1 MKGAAVTLLV
11 LLVCLS
17 GVWALGDSGGRVKGS
32 ESISPDIWTEL
43 RSLRNM
49 VVEQTVVLRNME
61 AKLRD
66 SEKQMEEM
74 KRDLCIFT
82 APVKGVYYFRFTAM
96 DRRGSALL
104 GVNLYKGVENVM
116 HNGIYNL
123 HSGNNEPISN
133 AVVLELYVGDV
144 VYMRLP
150 AGYGLYDDSSHYTT
164 FSGFLLFPI
173 SMPLTN
179 SPSRVATVSSVQP
192 DRVSSRLGPL
202 PSPVPLSFPSSVSSS
217 SSPPSSPSLACFRSW
232 LLSADFRLARSRVES
247 ASPIET
253 SLVLLL
259 SLSFP
264 TLKDS
269 WSCSLPPAA
278 EFWLCSLPPAAPPV
292 TCPSP
297 QAFAGLPLGLRSR
310 AAALKARDD
319 LEHVWQEAGQEGL
332 QAQSDDQLQN
342 KAVCVEVEATSEA
355 PRVLIHTDQ
364 GLQEIL
370 GCVSGPKYP
379 RDGLKQ

>member
-1 MKGAAVTLLV
+1 MTRHCLRMKGAAVTLLV

-74 KRDLCIFT
+74 KRDLCHHRTLTKTNSNQSLGDQNDNHESQVWNLKTENAGRHKVAFYTSLSNSGAMYFGPFNTETTLVYKTVITNTGTAYNQTTGIFT

-164 FSGFLLFPI
+164 FSGFLLFP
-173 SMPLTN
+173 M
-179 SPSRVATVSSVQP
+179 
-192 DRVSSRLGPL
+192 
-202 PSPVPLSFPSSVSSS
+202 
-217 SSPPSSPSLACFRSW
+217 
-232 LLSADFRLARSRVES
+232 
-247 ASPIET
+247 
-253 SLVLLL
+253 
-259 SLSFP
+259 
-264 TLKDS
+264 
-269 WSCSLPPAA
+269 
-278 EFWLCSLPPAAPPV
+278 
-292 TCPSP
+292 
-297 QAFAGLPLGLRSR
+297 
-310 AAALKARDD
+310 
-319 LEHVWQEAGQEGL
+319 
-332 QAQSDDQLQN
+332 
-342 KAVCVEVEATSEA
+342 
-355 PRVLIHTDQ
+355 
-364 GLQEIL
+364 
-370 GCVSGPKYP
+370 
-379 RDGLKQ
+379 